1 MYSFAFMIN
10 EFLLKEFGDRIKQ
23 LRLQKSISQEKLS
36 FLTGFHRTYIG
47 MIERGE
53 RNISLSNIAV
63 FAKVFEINISELLD
77 LKTINTNHNYKNYE
91 IKSEK

>member
-1 MYSFAFMIN
+1 MIN
-10 EFLLKEFGDRIKQ
+10 KFLLNEFGDRIKQ
-23 LRLQKSISQEKLS
+23 LRLQKNISQEKLS

-53 RNISLSNIAV
+53 RNISLSNMAV

-77 LKTINTNHNYKNYE
+77 LKTINPNHNYKNYE

>member
-1 MYSFAFMIN
+1 MMN
-10 EFLLKEFGDRIKQ
+10 KFLLNEFGDRIKQ
-23 LRLQKSISQEKLS
+23 LRLQKNISQEKLS

-63 FAKVFEINISELLD
+63 FAKVFEINISQLLD
-77 LKTINTNHNYKNYE
+77 LKSINPNHSYKNYE